1 MRPIRNPGLQRHIG
15 MAKHKVSFKLK
26 SNLSELD
33 TLYQQLERFGQ
44 SIGLSPKC
52 IFEANLALDELFT
65 NIISYGFDDK
75 NEHVI
80 KITMSRQDDNL
91 VISIEDD
98 GAPFNPTT
106 AQSPDL
112 ECTIEECRIGGLG
125 IHLAKNLMDEVC
137 YQRCKNKNILT
148 LKKKY

>member
-1 MRPIRNPGLQRHIG
+1 MPKN
-15 MAKHKVSFKLK
+15 KVSFKLK

-33 TLYQQLERFGQ
+33 TLCQKLEKFGE
-44 SIGLSPKC
+44 SMGLSKKC

-75 NEHVI
+75 NEHTISI
-80 KITMSRQDDNL
+80 KIALQNDELIFN
-91 VISIEDD
+91 IEDD
-98 GAPFNPTT
+98 GIPFNPTEVDT
-106 AQSPDL
+106 PDL

-137 YQRCKNKNILT
+137 YQRCKEKNILT
-148 LKKKY
+148 LKKNLKEKESEPQKKRVKG

>member
-1 MRPIRNPGLQRHIG
+1 
-15 MAKHKVSFKLK
+15 MAKNKVSFKLK

-33 TLYQQLERFGQ
+33 ALCQKLEKFGE
-44 SIGLSPKC
+44 SMGLSKKC

-75 NEHVI
+75 NEHTI
-80 KITMSRQDDNL
+80 RIAISLQNDEL
-91 VISIEDD
+91 VFNIEDD
-98 GAPFNPTT
+98 GLPFNPTEVET
-106 AQSPDL
+106 PDL

-137 YQRCKNKNILT
+137 YQRCKDKNILT
-148 LKKKY
+148 LKKNIKETEPQKKQVKG

>member
-1 MRPIRNPGLQRHIG
+1 MTKN
-15 MAKHKVSFKLK
+15 KVSFKLK

-33 TLYQQLERFGQ
+33 ALCQKLEKFGQ
-44 SIGLSPKC
+44 SMGLSQKC

-75 NEHVI
+75 NEHTI
-80 KITMSRQDDNL
+80 SITISLQDDEL
-91 VISIEDD
+91 VFNIEDD
-98 GAPFNPTT
+98 GIPFNPTNVE
-106 AQSPDL
+106 SPDL

-137 YQRCKNKNILT
+137 YQR
-148 LKKKY
+148 

>member
-1 MRPIRNPGLQRHIG
+1 
-15 MAKHKVSFKLK
+15 MAKNKVSFKLK

-33 TLYQQLERFGQ
+33 ALCQKLEKFGE
-44 SIGLSPKC
+44 SMGLSKKC

-75 NEHVI
+75 NEHTI
-80 KITMSRQDDNL
+80 RITISLQNDEL
-91 VISIEDD
+91 VFNIEDD
-98 GAPFNPTT
+98 GMPFNPTEAET
-106 AQSPDL
+106 PDL

-137 YQRCKNKNILT
+137 YQRCKDKNILT
-148 LKKKY
+148 LKKKIKETEPQKKQVKG

>member
-1 MRPIRNPGLQRHIG
+1 
-15 MAKHKVSFKLK
+15 MAKNKVSFILK

-33 TLYQQLERFGQ
+33 ALCQKLEKFGQ
-44 SIGLSPKC
+44 STGLSKKC

-75 NEHVI
+75 NEHTI
-80 KITMSRQDDNL
+80 RITISLQNDEL
-91 VISIEDD
+91 VFSIEDD
-98 GAPFNPTT
+98 GVPFNPTEVEL
-106 AQSPDL
+106 PDL

-137 YQRCKNKNILT
+137 YQRCNDKNILT
-148 LKKKY
+148 LKKNIKETEPQKKQVKG

>member
-1 MRPIRNPGLQRHIG
+1 
-15 MAKHKVSFKLK
+15 MAKNKVSFKLK

-33 TLYQQLERFGQ
+33 ALCQKLEKFGQ
-44 SIGLSPKC
+44 SMGLSQKC

-75 NEHVI
+75 NEHTI
-80 KITMSRQDDNL
+80 RITISLQNDEL
-91 VISIEDD
+91 VFNIEDD
-98 GAPFNPTT
+98 GMPFNPTEVE
-106 AQSPDL
+106 SPDL

-137 YQRCKNKNILT
+137 YQRCNDKNVLTLRKNIKNT
-148 LKKKY
+148 EPQKKQVKG

>member
-1 MRPIRNPGLQRHIG
+1 
-15 MAKHKVSFKLK
+15 MAKNKVSFKLK

-33 TLYQQLERFGQ
+33 ALCQKLEKFGQ
-44 SIGLSPKC
+44 SMGLSQKC

-75 NEHVI
+75 TEHTI
-80 KITMSRQDDNL
+80 RITIFLQNDEL
-91 VISIEDD
+91 VFNIEDD
-98 GAPFNPTT
+98 GIPFNPTE
-106 AQSPDL
+106 AESPDL

-137 YQRCKNKNILT
+137 YQRCNDKNILT
-148 LKKKY
+148 LRKNIKNTEPQKKQVKG

>member
-1 MRPIRNPGLQRHIG
+1 
-15 MAKHKVSFKLK
+15 MAKNKVSFKLK

-33 TLYQQLERFGQ
+33 ALCQKLEKFGQ
-44 SIGLSPKC
+44 SMGLSQKC

-75 NEHVI
+75 TEHTI
-80 KITMSRQDDNL
+80 RITIFLQNDEL
-91 VISIEDD
+91 VFNIEDD
-98 GAPFNPTT
+98 GIPFNPTE
-106 AQSPDL
+106 AESPDL

-137 YQRCKNKNILT
+137 YQRCNDKNVLTLRKNIKNT
-148 LKKKY
+148 EPQKKQVKG